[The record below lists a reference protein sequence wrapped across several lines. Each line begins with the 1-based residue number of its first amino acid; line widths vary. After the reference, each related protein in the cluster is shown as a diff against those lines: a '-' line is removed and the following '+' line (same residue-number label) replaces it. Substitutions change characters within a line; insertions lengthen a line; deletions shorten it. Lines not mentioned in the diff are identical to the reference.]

1 MYHVI
6 ANLNVTRYC

>member
-6 ANLNVTRYC
+6 AYLNVTRYC